1 MKRGTRR
8 LAAALLSLV
17 LFALAGCAPKAL
29 PEASAPAEAAGAAL
43 YARRDH
49 AVYGDTPILVGIELE
64 TGFVHCEGSDELQ
77 EELFLYQGLSE
88 AEWENPFLAWRMLT
102 RCSR

>member
-29 PEASAPAEAAGAAL
+29 PEASAPAEAAG
-43 YARRDH
+43 DK
-49 AVYGDTPILVGIELE
+49 GILEIRGK
-64 TGFVHCEGSDELQ
+64 TCFFGG
-77 EELFLYQGLSE
+77 
-88 AEWENPFLAWRMLT
+88 
-102 RCSR
+102 